1 MKMKKWIAGA
11 LTAVL
16 LLGTSACGDKATAVY
31 VQSVAEITGTGAVAM
46 ENRFP
51 GMVVSENVTEI
62 KKDTDKTVA
71 DLLVKEGD
79 DVTEGQELFSY
90 DAEEIQ
96 LSLDKQK
103 LELEQIQAQIDNY
116 KDQIATLEKEKKNA
130 STDAQAQYTV
140 DISTAKLSQKEAEL
154 NLKKKK
160 AEVEATQKLL
170 ENVKVTSPVTGRIQ
184 SINENGTDNYGNAV
198 AYITIQQQ
206 GSFRIKG
213 TLGELQR
220 GSITEGTRMKIYSR
234 TDNSEYWTGTISKVD
249 YENASQGND
258 NDRYYG
264 MTSDTMT
271 SSSKYP
277 FYVEL
282 DSTTGLIMGQ
292 HVYMEVDGGNSA
304 ATGLQ
309 LPSYYVCTDDNG
321 NAFVWAENA
330 KGKLEKRSVTLGALD
345 ENMGTYEITDG
356 LTTGDYIAYPNEN
369 LCKEGVPT
377 THDYVEPTYD
387 ENGENGEIHQP
398 GDGVDGGFVDGGNG
412 VVDGGMADEEN
423 GAVDGGYVDG
433 ENGVVDSV
441 GHADAG
447 ISSDE
452 SVPNDSAS
460 AEG

>member
-16 LLGTSACGDKATAVY
+16 LMGLGACGDKATAVY

-71 DLLVKEGD
+71 ELKVKEGD
-79 DVTEGQELFSY
+79 DVKVGQELFAY

-96 LSLDKQK
+96 LTLDKQK

-116 KDQIATLEKEKKNA
+116 KDQITTLEKEKKNA
-130 STDAQAQYTV
+130 SKDAQAQYTV
-140 DISTAKLSQKEAEL
+140 DISTAKLNQKEAEL
-154 NLKKKK
+154 NLKNKK

-170 ENVKVTSPVTGRIQ
+170 QNVKVTSPVAGRIQ
-184 SINENGTDNYGNAV
+184 SINESGTDNSGNAV
-198 AYITIQQQ
+198 AYITIQQE

-234 TDNSEYWTGTISKVD
+234 TDSSEYWTGTISKVD

-264 MTSDTMT
+264 MSSDSMT

-282 DSTTGLIMGQ
+282 DTTTGLIMGQ
-292 HVYMEVDGGNSA
+292 HVYMEVDGGTSE

-309 LPSYYVCTDDNG
+309 LPSYFVCTDDNG
-321 NAFVWAENA
+321 NAFVWAESA

-345 ENMGTYEITDG
+345 EMMGTYEIVDG
-356 LTTGDYIAYPNEN
+356 LTTEDYIAYPDET

-377 THDYVEPTYD
+377 THEYVEPTYD

-398 GDGVDGGFVDGGNG
+398 GDGVDGGDG
-412 VVDGGMADEEN
+412 V
-423 GAVDGGYVDG
+423 VDGGYVDG
-433 ENGVVDSV
+433 ENGAAEGGYS
-441 GHADAG
+441 GTEWQGNGMGQSDAG

-452 SVPNDSAS
+452 PAPSDDAGM
-460 AEG
+460 EG

>member
-16 LLGTSACGDKATAVY
+16 ILGLGACGDKATAVY

-51 GMVVSENVTEI
+51 GMVVSENVSEI
-62 KKDTDKTVA
+62 KKDPDKTVT
-71 DLLVKEGD
+71 DLMVKEGD

-90 DAEEIQ
+90 DADEIQ

-116 KDQIATLEKEKKNA
+116 KDQIATLEKEKEDA
-130 STDAQAQYTV
+130 SKDSQAQYTV
-140 DISTAKLSQKEAEL
+140 DISTAKLNQKEAEL
-154 NLKKKK
+154 NLKNKQT
-160 AEVEATQKLL
+160 EVEQTEKLL
-170 ENVKVTSPVTGRIQ
+170 QNVKVLSPVSGRIQ

-220 GSITEGTRMKIYSR
+220 GSITEGTRMRIYSR
-234 TDNSEYWTGTISKVD
+234 TDSSEFWTGTISKVD

-258 NDRYYG
+258 NDRYFG
-264 MTSDTMT
+264 SSSDSMTA
-271 SSSKYP
+271 SSKYP

-282 DSTTGLIMGQ
+282 DTTSGLIMGQ
-292 HVYMEVDGGNSA
+292 HVYMEVDGGTSE

-309 LPSYYVCTDDNG
+309 LPSYFVCMDDEG
-321 NAFVWAENA
+321 NAFVWAESA

-345 ENMGTYEITDG
+345 EIMGTYAITEG
-356 LTTGDYIAYPNEN
+356 LTADDYIAYPDEN

-377 THDYVEPTYD
+377 THEYVEPTAD

-398 GDGVDGGFVDGGNG
+398 GDGI
-412 VVDGGMADEEN
+412 
-423 GAVDGGYVDG
+423 DGGYVDG
-433 ENGVVDSV
+433 ENGVVDGGYV
-441 GHADAG
+441 DGGNGMMDGDGADAMNQENGEIVGG
-447 ISSDE
+447 ISTDE
-452 SVPNDSAS
+452 LPPET
-460 AEG
+460 AENTEG

>member
-11 LTAVL
+11 LTAAL
-16 LLGTSACGDKATAVY
+16 LLGLSACGGKDTAVY

-71 DLLVKEGD
+71 ELKVKEGD
-79 DVTEGQELFSY
+79 DVQAGQELFAY

-116 KDQIATLEKEKKNA
+116 KDQISTLEKEKKNA
-130 STDAQAQYTV
+130 GKDAQAQYTV
-140 DISTAKLSQKEAEL
+140 DISAAKLSQKEAEL
-154 NLKKKK
+154 NLKNKK

-170 ENVKVTSPVTGRIQ
+170 QNVKVTSPVAGRVQ
-184 SINENGTDNYGNAV
+184 SINENGTDSNGNPA
-198 AYITIQQQ
+198 AYITIQQE

-234 TDNSEYWTGTISKVD
+234 TDNTEFWTGTVSKVD
-249 YENASQGND
+249 YENASQGNN

-264 MTSDTMT
+264 MSSDTMT

-282 DSTTGLIMGQ
+282 DTTTGLIMGQ
-292 HVYMEVDGGNSA
+292 HVYLEVDGGTSA
-304 ATGLQ
+304 ASGLQ
-309 LPSYYVCTDDNG
+309 LPSYYVCTEEDG
-321 NAFVWAENA
+321 SAYVWAESA
-330 KGKLEKRSVTLGALD
+330 KGKLEKRSVTLGELN
-345 ENMGTYEITDG
+345 EEMSTYEILEG
-356 LTTGDYIAYPNEN
+356 LTAEDYIAYPDET

-377 THDYVEPTYD
+377 THEYVEPTND
-387 ENGENGEIHQP
+387 GNGENG
-398 GDGVDGGFVDGGNG
+398 GVNDG
-412 VVDGGMADEEN
+412 VVDGGMNDGVVDGGIADDGN

-433 ENGVVDSV
+433 ENGVID
-441 GHADAG
+441 GMGQIDG

-452 SVPNDSAS
+452 PEPSEDAGM
-460 AEG
+460 EG

>member
-16 LLGTSACGDKATAVY
+16 LLGLGACGDKATAVY

-71 DLLVKEGD
+71 ELKVKEGD
-79 DVTEGQELFSY
+79 DVKVGQELFAY
-90 DAEEIQ
+90 DAEEI
-96 LSLDKQK
+96 LLTLDKQK

-116 KDQIATLEKEKKNA
+116 KDQITTLEKEKKNA
-130 STDAQAQYTV
+130 SKNAQAQYTV
-140 DISTAKLSQKEAEL
+140 DISTAKLNQKEAEL
-154 NLKKKK
+154 NLKNKK

-170 ENVKVTSPVTGRIQ
+170 QNVKVTSPVAGRIQ
-184 SINENGTDNYGNAV
+184 SINESGTDNSGNAV
-198 AYITIQQQ
+198 AYITIQQE

-234 TDNSEYWTGTISKVD
+234 TDSSEYWTGTISKVD

-264 MTSDTMT
+264 MSSDSMT

-282 DSTTGLIMGQ
+282 DTTTGLIMGQ
-292 HVYMEVDGGNSA
+292 HVYMEVDGGTSE

-309 LPSYYVCTDDNG
+309 LPSYFVCTDDNG
-321 NAFVWAENA
+321 NAFVWAESA

-345 ENMGTYEITDG
+345 EMMGTYEIVDG
-356 LTTGDYIAYPNEN
+356 LTTEDYIAYPDET

-377 THDYVEPTYD
+377 THEYVEPTYD

-398 GDGVDGGFVDGGNG
+398 GDGVDGGDG
-412 VVDGGMADEEN
+412 V
-423 GAVDGGYVDG
+423 VDGGYVDG
-433 ENGVVDSV
+433 ENGAAEGGYS
-441 GHADAG
+441 GTEWQGNGMGQSDAG

-452 SVPNDSAS
+452 PAPSDDAGM
-460 AEG
+460 EG

>member
-16 LLGTSACGDKATAVY
+16 LLGLSACGGKDTAVY

-62 KKDTDKTVA
+62 KKDADKTVA
-71 DLLVKEGD
+71 ELKVKEGD
-79 DVTEGQELFSY
+79 DVQAGQELFAY

-116 KDQIATLEKEKKNA
+116 KDQISTLEKEKKNA
-130 STDAQAQYTV
+130 GKDAQAQYTV
-140 DISTAKLSQKEAEL
+140 DISAAKLSQKEAEL
-154 NLKKKK
+154 NLKNKK

-170 ENVKVTSPVTGRIQ
+170 QNVKVTSPVAGRVQ
-184 SINENGTDNYGNAV
+184 SINENGTDSNGNPA
-198 AYITIQQQ
+198 AYITIQQE

-234 TDNSEYWTGTISKVD
+234 TDNTEFWTGTVSKVD
-249 YENASQGND
+249 YENASQGNN

-264 MTSDTMT
+264 MSSDTMT

-277 FYVEL
+277 FFVEL
-282 DSTTGLIMGQ
+282 DTTTGLIMGQ
-292 HVYMEVDGGNSA
+292 HVYLEVDGGTSA
-304 ATGLQ
+304 ASGLQ
-309 LPSYYVCTDDNG
+309 LPSYYVCTEEDG
-321 NAFVWAENA
+321 SAYVWAENA
-330 KGKLEKRSVTLGALD
+330 KGKLEKRSVTLGELN
-345 ENMGTYEITDG
+345 EEMSTYEILEG
-356 LTTGDYIAYPNEN
+356 LTAEDYIAYPDET

-377 THDYVEPTYD
+377 THEYVEPTGD
-387 ENGENGEIHQP
+387 GSGENG
-398 GDGVDGGFVDGGNG
+398 GVNDG
-412 VVDGGMADEEN
+412 VVDGGIADDGN

-433 ENGVVDSV
+433 ENGVID
-441 GHADAG
+441 GMGQIDG

-452 SVPNDSAS
+452 PEPSEDAGM
-460 AEG
+460 EG